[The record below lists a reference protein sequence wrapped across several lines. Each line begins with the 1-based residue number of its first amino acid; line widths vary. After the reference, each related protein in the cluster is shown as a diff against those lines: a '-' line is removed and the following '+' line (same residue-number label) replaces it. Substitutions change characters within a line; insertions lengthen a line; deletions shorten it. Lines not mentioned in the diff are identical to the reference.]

1 MWTIKEYTC
10 ETLPLAFEMQI
21 TELSRLSQLIYRLE
35 LLARRYKI
43 SSKWALYFASS
54 RVAAIHNK
62 SYSRKRKVIY
72 ILKTAAQ
79 FC

>member
-21 TELSRLSQLIYRLE
+21 TELSQLIYRLK

-43 SSKWALYFASS
+43 SSKWSLYFASS

>member
-21 TELSRLSQLIYRLE
+21 TELSQLIYRLE
-35 LLARRYKI
+35 LLARRYKS
-43 SSKWALYFASS
+43 SSKWSLYFASS

>member
-21 TELSRLSQLIYRLE
+21 TELSQLIYRLE

-43 SSKWALYFASS
+43 SSKWSLYFASS

-72 ILKTAAQ
+72 ILKTAAE

>member
-21 TELSRLSQLIYRLE
+21 TELSQLIYRLE

-43 SSKWALYFASS
+43 SSK
-54 RVAAIHNK
+54 
-62 SYSRKRKVIY
+62 
-72 ILKTAAQ
+72 
-79 FC
+79 

>member
-21 TELSRLSQLIYRLE
+21 TELSQLIYRLE

-43 SSKWALYFASS
+43 SSKWSLYFASS

-62 SYSRKRKVIY
+62 SYSRKRKVIN

>member
-1 MWTIKEYTC
+1 MWTIKEYIC

-21 TELSRLSQLIYRLE
+21 TELSQLIYRLE
-35 LLARRYKI
+35 LLARRYKS
-43 SSKWALYFASS
+43 SSKWSLYFASS

>member
-21 TELSRLSQLIYRLE
+21 TELSQLIYRLE

-43 SSKWALYFASS
+43 SSKWSLYFASS